1 MDQLDPLLAGIEP
14 DRAIEIRNI
23 FDSLVL
29 AAAVP
34 ATVPAAAPA
43 AAPAAT
49 PAATPPA
56 PPTDRELEADRRD
69 LARTLAQVLKPQRPT
84 PYAGEIDADACNNFI
99 DNQREYFTVVNLNMA
114 DWVQYTALNLVSD
127 AKSWWRSSGLSI
139 TTPWPQFETDFL
151 AFHTPPNAVAAARE
165 ALESLKQGK
174 RSVALYTHEFRRL
187 LRRVPTLDTG
197 TALHWFVKGLESD
210 TSKEVKLRQ
219 CTSLEQAISTATL
232 IHSILFPHGPTV
244 TPTPK
249 QSSSDMDVDNLHIAI
264 NNLTAQVNYLSQGS
278 NRNNAPR
285 PAKLTPAEKAHL
297 IANKGC
303 FRCRKI
309 GHMAS
314 NCRTFPNQQQQ
325 QRPRQFNNLE
335 SYAPHQPTAHN
346 QSGNDNSN

>member
-1 MDQLDPLLAGIEP
+1 MEQLTALLADVAP
-14 DRAIEIRNI
+14 DRQSEIHQIINGMI
-23 FDSLVL
+23 V
-29 AAAVP
+29 AAAATAP
-34 ATVPAAAPA
+34 ATTPAPA
-43 AAPAAT
+43 PASAL
-49 PAATPPA
+49 TPPV
-56 PPTDRELEADRRD
+56 PTERELAADRRD

-99 DNQREYFTVVNLNMA
+99 DNQREYFTVVELNVA
-114 DWVQYTALNLVSD
+114 DWVQYTALNLISD

-139 TTPWPQFETDFL
+139 KTPWAQFEEDFL

-165 ALESLKQGK
+165 ALESLKQGR

-187 LRRVPTLDTG
+187 LRRVPTLDKG

-232 IHSILFPHGPTV
+232 IHSILFPNGPTV
-244 TPTPK
+244 APKQTPT
-249 QSSSDMDVDNLHIAI
+249 DMDIDTLHVAI
-264 NNLTAQVNYLSQGS
+264 NNLTAQVNYLSQGPS
-278 NRNNAPR
+278 RNNSAPR

-297 IANKGC
+297 IANGGC

-314 NCRTFPNQQQQ
+314 NCRIFPTQQQH

-335 SYAPHQPTAHN
+335 TYAPQQTAPRT

>member
-1 MDQLDPLLAGIEP
+1 MEQLDTLLADIAP
-14 DRAIEIRNI
+14 ARLAEIRQ
-23 FDSLVL
+23 LVDNMVA

-34 ATVPAAAPA
+34 AAA
-43 AAPAAT
+43 
-49 PAATPPA
+49 PPA
-56 PPTDRELEADRRD
+56 PPTERELAADSRD
-69 LARTLAQVLKPQRPT
+69 LARTLAQVLKPQRPS

-99 DNQREYFTVVNLNMA
+99 DNQREYFTVVKLA
-114 DWVQYTALNLVSD
+114 LPEWVQYTALNLVSD

-139 TTPWPQFETDFL
+139 STPWAQFEEDFL

-187 LRRVPTLDTG
+187 LRRVPTLDKG

-232 IHSILFPHGPTV
+232 IHSILFPNGPTV

-249 QSSSDMDVDNLHIAI
+249 QSPSDMDVDNLHVAI
-264 NNLTAQVNYLSQGS
+264 NNLTAQVNYLSRGS
-278 NRNNAPR
+278 NGQNAPR

-314 NCRTFPNQQQQ
+314 NCRTFPSQQQGQ
-325 QRPRQFNNLE
+325 HSRQFNHFE
-335 SYAPHQPTAHN
+335 THAPHQPASHV
-346 QSGNDNSN
+346 QSGNASSN